1 MYRKDSPQ
9 TIQAMFNSIAN
20 RYDKTNAVLSFAL
33 HKRWNRALVRHILSS
48 QPSTEPHTYLDLCS
62 GTGEIAFDYLQTK
75 QQACQAY
82 LIDFSPDMLERAKEK
97 ATKMTFPQHT
107 LSYLEADVQQ
117 LPLHDQIA
125 DCATMAYGIRNVQQ
139 PSRCIQ
145 DVFRVLKPG
154 GRFGILELTRP
165 NNRLLRWGH
174 YVYLR
179 TLFPLLGKWLAD
191 NPAAYQYLCQSIH
204 TFIAPQELEHL
215 LQAQGFVH
223 TQRYSLMGGIATIL
237 IGHKPLS

>member
-1 MYRKDSPQ
+1 MYHKDSPQ
-9 TIQAMFNSIAN
+9 TIQAMFNSLAN
-20 RYDKTNAVLSFAL
+20 RYDRTNAVLSLAL
-33 HKRWNRALVRHILSS
+33 HKRWNRALVHRLISK
-48 QPSTEPHTYLDLCS
+48 EPHTYLDLCS
-62 GTGEIAFDYLQTK
+62 GTGEIAFDYLRTT
-75 QQACQAY
+75 QQACHAY
-82 LIDFSPDMLERAKEK
+82 LIDFSPDMLEQAKNK

-107 LSYLEADVQQ
+107 LSYIEADVQQ
-117 LPLHDQIA
+117 LPLPDQLA

-165 NNRLLRWGH
+165 NNRLLRFGH
-174 YVYLR
+174 HLYLR
-179 TLFPLLGKWLAD
+179 TLPLLGKWLTANKD
-191 NPAAYQYLCQSIH
+191 AYQYLCQSIH
-204 TFIAPQELEHL
+204 TFIAPQELENL

-237 IGHKPLS
+237 IGHKPLTSS